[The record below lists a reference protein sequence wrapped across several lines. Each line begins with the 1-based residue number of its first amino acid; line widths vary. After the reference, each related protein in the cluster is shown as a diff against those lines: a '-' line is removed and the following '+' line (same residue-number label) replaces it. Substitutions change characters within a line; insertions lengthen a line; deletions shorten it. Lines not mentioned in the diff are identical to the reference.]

1 MKSFLDISGLGRFLT
16 GLKRNATSP
25 NSPVKVGMIGNNPIY
40 EVMFYINNV
49 TIPYNAQGM
58 FLTQI
63 IQLPAYL
70 QNSSFLTVVPSKTLL
85 TANIPKEVKFNTI
98 ATQTCVVANYIGEI
112 SLCIMN
118 KSRLLGKAKV
128 TTGSDTFTGASLNGY
143 ITFRYY

>member
-40 EVMFYINNV
+40 EVMLYINNV

-63 IQLPAYL
+63 IQLPEYL

-118 KSRLLGKAKV
+118 KSWLLAKAKV
-128 TTGSDTFTGASLNGY
+128 TSVNDSFTGTSLNGY
-143 ITFRYY
+143 ITFRFY